1 MYKNNIKDFFVG
13 RVKMNVALPGEEVY
27 DMVSW
32 SNDIVFGFES
42 GKQKSPGFDMTHNWV
57 K

>member
-1 MYKNNIKDFFVG
+1 MYRNNVKDLFVG
-13 RVKMNVALPGEEVY
+13 RVKMNVAMPGEEVY

-42 GKQKSPGFDMTHNWV
+42 GKQKSPDFDMTHNWV

>member
-1 MYKNNIKDFFVG
+1 MYRNNIKDFFIG
-13 RVKMNVALPGEEVY
+13 RVKTNVALPGEEVY

-32 SNDIVFGFES
+32 SNNIVFGFES
-42 GKQKSPGFDMTHNWV
+42 SKQKSPGFGVTHNWV